1 MRLMSR
7 PESYWV
13 VIGLAGQF
21 FFTMRFVVQW
31 IATERNRKSIIPES
45 FWYFSIV
52 GSLILLAY
60 SLYRKDPVFILGQA
74 FGTTVYLRNLYFI
87 NKHKEKKHE
96 SA

>member
-1 MRLMSR
+1 MSI

-13 VIGLAGQF
+13 IIGLAGQF

-74 FGTTVYLRNLYFI
+74 FGTIVYLRNLYFI